1 VRAIAGQ
8 DGRRRWLVAACA
20 IVLLGAAASLAGAGM
35 WRASVRAREK
45 QTFETSA
52 ANVSGS
58 LETLLR
64 RDTDFV
70 KSVQAV
76 LSVQPNLS
84 ASGFGR
90 WLALLEDKQGQP
102 AGFGAL
108 IVKSVPAAQLAS
120 FQTMRAADPAF
131 RKLVGGQVE
140 AIAPSGR
147 SHYCLLAAGSA
158 ALRYNP
164 TFALLLEGDWCN
176 PLSLIGGYQHNG
188 TTRAKF
194 TEAITDSGE
203 YGVYS
208 IEISKVP
215 TLLIEAAAYRQGTPL
230 TNAAQR
236 RAAVLG
242 WVLGSFDI
250 SSLMHAALG
259 GAHGLAV
266 TLYHANP
273 GLRPEFIGR
282 MGSGV
287 GTHHYT
293 HKATLA
299 VDGTWIVQV
308 AGAGILSGPSA
319 SAQALTLLLGGLV
332 TSLLLAALV
341 LVLARSRA
349 RAMVMVREKTGQL
362 RHQALHDALTGL
374 PNRVLALDRVE
385 QMLARARRQQL
396 PVAALYVDVDGF
408 KSVNDSFGH
417 AAGDELLRIVAQR
430 LESVVREG
438 DTAARLGGDEFVVL
452 VEGSTLDAGP
462 ELVAER
468 LLEVLRAPYDMS
480 AEIGRELSLSASIG
494 IAFGLRGSADELLRD
509 ADIAL
514 YEAKAAGRNR
524 YVMFRSDMQTA
535 LQDRLT
541 IQMDLVEALAQEQLF
556 LLYQPT
562 FDLQSESVIGV
573 EALVRWRHPLRGVLA
588 PSEFIPIAESTD
600 LIVPIGRWVLQQAC
614 RQAASWH
621 ARGQHLGMSVNV
633 SARQLESDELI
644 DDVRQALTD
653 NALDPA
659 TLTLEV
665 TETALMSDPEAT
677 ATRLQLL
684 KTLGVRIAIDDFGTG
699 YSSLAY
705 LRQFPADALK
715 IDRSFISNI
724 ASSKQ
729 SAALIHTLVQLGKTL
744 EIETLAEGIEDQVQ
758 LKALQR
764 EHCDQGQ
771 GFLFSRPLD
780 VQAIEAFLEDAKA
793 PERPQP
799 QATAG

>member
-1 VRAIAGQ
+1 MRAIAGH

-20 IVLLGAAASLAGAGM
+20 IVLLGVAASLTAAM
-35 WRASVRAREK
+35 IWRASVRAREK

-70 KSVQAV
+70 RSVQAV
-76 LSVQPNLS
+76 FSVQPDLS
-84 ASGFGR
+84 ASGFNR

-102 AGFGAL
+102 AGYGAL
-108 IVKSVPAAQLAS
+108 IVKSVPAAQLVS
-120 FQTMRAADPAF
+120 FQARRDADPAF
-131 RKLVGGQVE
+131 RKLVGGHIE
-140 AIAPSGR
+140 LIPPSGR
-147 SHYCLLAAGSA
+147 SHYCLLSGGSTD
-158 ALRYNP
+158 LLYNP
-164 TFALLLEGDWCN
+164 EIALLLQGDWCN
-176 PLSLIGGYQHNG
+176 PASLIGGYHHNG
-188 TTRAKF
+188 TTRSQF
-194 TEAITDSGE
+194 TQAITDSGQ

-208 IEISKVP
+208 ITLAKVS
-215 TLLIEAAAYRQGTPL
+215 TLLIEAAAYRQGVPL
-230 TNAAQR
+230 TNAAHR

-250 SSLMHAALG
+250 GSLMHSALG
-259 GAHGLAV
+259 GMRGLAV

-273 GLRPEFIGR
+273 GLGPEFIGR
-282 MGSGV
+282 TGSSASA
-287 GTHHYT
+287 HAYT
-293 HKATLA
+293 HQATLQ
-299 VDGTWIVQV
+299 VDGTWTVMV
-308 AGAGILSGPSA
+308 SGTALLSGPSA
-319 SAQALTLLLGGLV
+319 NVQALAVLLGGLV
-332 TSLLLAALV
+332 ASLLLAALV
-341 LVLARSRA
+341 LVLARSREH
-349 RAMVMVREKTGQL
+349 AMVMVREKTGQL
-362 RHQALHDALTGL
+362 RHQALHDDLTGL
-374 PNRVLALDRVE
+374 PNRILALDRAE

-417 AAGDELLRIVAQR
+417 AAGDELLRIVARR

-468 LLEVLRAPYDMS
+468 LLEVLREPYDMTG
-480 AEIGRELSLSASIG
+480 EIGRELSLTASVG

-524 YVMFRSDMQTA
+524 QVMFRSDMQTA

-541 IQMDLVEALAQEQLF
+541 IQMDLVEALAQDQLF

-562 FDLQSESVIGV
+562 FDLQSERVIGV
-573 EALVRWRHPLRGVLA
+573 EALLRWHHPMRGVLP
-588 PSEFIPIAESTD
+588 PSEFIPIAETTG
-600 LIVPIGRWVLQQAC
+600 LIVPIGRWVLQEAC
-614 RQAASWH
+614 SQAAIWH

-633 SARQLESDELI
+633 SARQLDTNELI
-644 DDVRQALTD
+644 DDVREAL
-653 NALDPA
+653 AEHSLDPA

-665 TETALMSDPEAT
+665 TETALMRDPEAT
-677 ATRLQLL
+677 ATRLRLL
-684 KTLGVRIAIDDFGTG
+684 KQLGIRIAIDDFGTG

-705 LRQFPADALK
+705 LREFPADALK

-724 ASSKQ
+724 AASKQ
-729 SAALIHTLVQLGKTL
+729 SAALIRTLVQLGKTL
-744 EIETLAEGIEDQVQ
+744 EIETLAEGIEDQLQ

-764 EHCDQGQ
+764 EQCDQGQ

-780 VQAIEAFLEDAKA
+780 AHAIEAFLETAETPA
-793 PERPQP
+793 RPQP
-799 QATAG
+799 QTTAG